1 MNNRILIALF
11 ICFSLLV
18 VSCKTKKKTKEITNL
33 PPKDTT
39 DERCRLDFKS
49 GKVLTRHMKENE
61 LDYTYASAKLSCELT
76 VDGEENSFQVNI
88 RCRKD
93 SVIWMSISKLGIDA
107 ARVLITKDSVKF
119 TLGLTERK
127 YFKGDFSYVN
137 QLLHAE
143 LDYNMIQA
151 LMFGNSAE
159 FVDAD
164 EKLKP
169 GKDKENCRYLL
180 STVRKRHL
188 KRIMEGEEQP
198 KESFQTIWLSPET
211 FKIQKLEFDDP
222 QTKRKFN
229 AQYDDF
235 RPVDRFLSPFKM
247 VYLITAEKQVNAK
260 ISFAR
265 ITINEPQ
272 KFPFNIPSSYDP
284 IEIKQK

>member
-1 MNNRILIALF
+1 
-11 ICFSLLV
+11 
-18 VSCKTKKKTKEITNL
+18 
-33 PPKDTT
+33 
-39 DERCRLDFKS
+39 
-49 GKVLTRHMKENE
+49 MKENE